1 MAPNLTRTRLI
12 RSSGHT
18 GVIRSVT
25 STLASLTA
33 IAGAST
39 TSTFTYG
46 GAGNPLS
53 IHGLGNAL
61 TCRYLWGYLQW
72 PVNLQ
77 TLRRTYL

>member
-33 IAGAST
+33 NAGAST
-39 TSTFTYG
+39 TGTSLEADRADHNEQKRAKT
-46 GAGNPLS
+46 PRKVQLS
-53 IHGLGNAL
+53 IHYYM
-61 TCRYLWGYLQW
+61 C
-72 PVNLQ
+72 
-77 TLRRTYL
+77 